1 VRFSAKAVP
10 GASHKLET
18 YKEIVGART
27 LAHNAAAKPKRA
39 PFMSSYPRLFQAL
52 QAGPVTLKNRIIMG
66 SMHTRLESE
75 PDGGA
80 RAAAFYA
87 ERARGGAALIIT
99 GGYSPDA
106 AGLLEADSDALDH
119 PDKIAEH
126 RMVTDAVHAA
136 GGLICLQI
144 LHAGRY
150 SKHDGLVG
158 ASDIPSPINRR
169 KPRALSTAE
178 VEQTIESFAA
188 CAALARE
195 AGYDGVEI
203 MGSEG
208 YLISQ
213 FTATR
218 TNKRSDRY
226 GGSLENRL
234 RFPLDIV
241 RATRARVGPGFLI
254 LFRMSAL
261 DLVEGGLNAVE
272 TLQQARELEA
282 AGVDVLD
289 TGIGW
294 HEARVPTI
302 GYMVPRAAWRD
313 ATARIKSAVSIPV
326 VATNRINT
334 PELAEELLAEGVA
347 DLVSLARPFLADAAF
362 ALKAEQGRADEIN
375 TCIACNQACLDF
387 LFRNK
392 VASCLVNPRACR
404 ETLYPAGRAAHSKRL
419 AVVGAGAAGLSC
431 AIAAFERGHKVTLY
445 EAQADIG
452 GQLKLAQEVPGK
464 EFAETLRYFRA
475 RLEKS
480 SIQLKTGLRV
490 GADELAQG
498 GYDAVVLASG
508 VRPRLPD
515 IPGIDHPKVLRYD
528 EVLSGATVAGRRI
541 AIIGA
546 GGIGF
551 DLAEF
556 LSASDS
562 TPNIPKFLSAWG
574 VNPQGMG
581 DGGLAAPKTEKLPRS
596 IVMLQRK
603 TEPPGKGLGATT
615 GWAIRMQLARRGI
628 PVLTGVAYR
637 RIDDQGLH
645 ILHEGCEKLLEVD
658 HVIICA
664 GQEPVNAL
672 LGELAARGIAAE
684 LIGGAERAEEIDA
697 LRAMEQGMKVAHA
710 L

>member
-1 VRFSAKAVP
+1 MPA
-10 GASHKLET
+10 
-18 YKEIVGART
+18 
-27 LAHNAAAKPKRA
+27 
-39 PFMSSYPRLFQAL
+39 YPRLFQAL
-52 QAGPVTLKNRIIMG
+52 QVGPLKLKNRIVMG
-66 SMHTRLESE
+66 SMHTRLEATPEGS
-75 PDGGA
+75 A

-106 AGLLEADSDALDH
+106 AGLLEADAGALDH
-119 PDKIAEH
+119 PAKLAEH
-126 RMVTDAVHAA
+126 RVVTDAVHAA
-136 GGLICLQI
+136 GGLVCLQI

-150 SKHDGLVG
+150 AKHDGLVG
-158 ASDIPSPINRR
+158 ASDLPSPINRR
-169 KPRALSTAE
+169 KPRALATFE
-178 VEQTIESFAA
+178 VEQTIASFAA

-195 AGYDGVEI
+195 AGYDGVEV

-213 FTATR
+213 FTALR
-218 TNKRSDRY
+218 TNNRSDQF
-226 GGSLENRL
+226 GGSLANRL

-241 RATRARVGPGFLI
+241 RATRARVGPDFLV

-261 DLVEGGLNAVE
+261 DLVEGGLNADE
-272 TLQQARELEA
+272 TLQLARALEA

-302 GYMVPRAAWRD
+302 AYMVPRAAWRD

-326 VATNRINT
+326 MATNRINT
-334 PELAEELLAEGVA
+334 PELAEELLAQGVA
-347 DLVSLARPFLADAAF
+347 DLVSLARPLLADAAF
-362 ALKAEQGRADEIN
+362 ARKAELGRADEIN

-392 VASCLVNPRACR
+392 VASCLVNPRACN
-404 ETLYPAGRAAHSKRL
+404 ETFYPKVRALHAKRV
-419 AVVGAGAAGLSC
+419 AVVGAGAAGLAC
-431 AIAAFERGHKVTLY
+431 ALAAFERGHRVTLY
-445 EAQADIG
+445 EAQNHIG
-452 GQLKLAQEVPGK
+452 GQLNLAKQVPGK

-475 RLEKS
+475 HLAKS
-480 SIQLKTGLRV
+480 SIQLKTGQRV
-490 GADELAQG
+490 SADELAQG

-508 VRPRLPD
+508 VRARLPD
-515 IPGIDHPKVLRYD
+515 ISGISHPKVLRYD
-528 EVLSGATVAGRRI
+528 EVLSGAKVPGASV

-551 DLAEF
+551 DVAEF
-556 LSASDS
+556 LSA
-562 TPNIPKFLSAWG
+562 PKGGGGIVEFLAAWG
-574 VNPQGMG
+574 VDPQGMG
-581 DGGLAAPKTEKLPRS
+581 DGGLVAPKEESSPRA

-603 TEPPGKGLGATT
+603 STPPGKSLGATS

-628 PVLTGVAYR
+628 PVLGGVAYQ
-637 RIDDQGLH
+637 RIDDAGLH
-645 ILHEGCEKLLEVD
+645 ILHEGRPKLLAVD
-658 HVIICA
+658 HVILCA
-664 GQEPVNAL
+664 GQESVNEL
-672 LGELAARGIAAE
+672 HGELAAKGIAAV

-697 LRAMEQGMKVAHA
+697 LRAMEQGMRVAYA

>member
-1 VRFSAKAVP
+1 
-10 GASHKLET
+10 
-18 YKEIVGART
+18 
-27 LAHNAAAKPKRA
+27 
-39 PFMSSYPRLFQAL
+39 MSLYPRLFQPL
-52 QAGPVTLKNRIIMG
+52 QAGSLTLRNRIIMG

-75 PDGGA
+75 PDGSA

-106 AGLLEADSDALDH
+106 AGLLEADSGALDQT
-119 PDKIAEH
+119 DKIAEH
-126 RMVTDAVHAA
+126 RVVTDAVHAA

-150 SKHDGLVG
+150 AKHDGLVG
-158 ASDIPSPINRR
+158 ASGIPSPINRR

-213 FTATR
+213 FTALR
-218 TNKRSDRY
+218 TNNRSDKF

-234 RFPLDIV
+234 RFPLEIV
-241 RATRARVGPGFLI
+241 RATRARVGPGFLL

-261 DLVEGGLNAVE
+261 DLVESGLSTAE
-272 TLQQARELEA
+272 TLQLARELEA

-334 PELAEELLAEGVA
+334 PGLAEELLAAGVA

-392 VASCLVNPRACR
+392 VASCLVNPRACH
-404 ETLYPAGRAAHSKRL
+404 ETLYPAGRAARSKRL

-431 AIAAFERGHKVTLY
+431 AIAASERGHDVTLY
-445 EAQADIG
+445 EAQAEIG
-452 GQLKLAQEVPGK
+452 GQLNLAKEVPGK
-464 EFAETLRYFRA
+464 EFAETLRYFRV
-475 RLEKS
+475 RLQQS

-490 GADELAQG
+490 GADELADG

-528 EVLSGATVAGRRI
+528 EVLSGAKVPGRHI

-551 DLAEF
+551 DIAEF
-556 LSASDS
+556 LSESDS
-562 TPNIPKFLSAWG
+562 TPNISKFLSAWG
-574 VNPQGMG
+574 VHPQGLG
-581 DGGLAAPKTEKLPRS
+581 DSGLAAPKTEKLPRS

-603 TEPPGKGLGATT
+603 SEPPGKGLGATT
-615 GWAIRMQLARRGI
+615 GWAIRMQLARRGV
-628 PVLTGVAYR
+628 PVLTGVVYR
-637 RIDDQGLH
+637 HIDDQGLH
-645 ILHEGCEKLLEVD
+645 ILHEGREKLIEVD
-658 HVIICA
+658 HVILCA

-672 LGELAARGIAAE
+672 RDELAARGITAE
-684 LIGGAERAEEIDA
+684 LIGGAERAAEIDA
-697 LRAMEQGMKVAHA
+697 LRAMEQGLKVAYA

>member
-1 VRFSAKAVP
+1 MP
-10 GASHKLET
+10 
-18 YKEIVGART
+18 
-27 LAHNAAAKPKRA
+27 
-39 PFMSSYPRLFQAL
+39 SYPRLFQPL
-52 QAGPVTLKNRIIMG
+52 QAGPVILKNRIVMG
-66 SMHTRLESE
+66 SMHTRLESV
-75 PDGGA
+75 PDGSA

-87 ERARGGAALIIT
+87 ERARGGVALIIT

-106 AGLLEADSDALDH
+106 AGLLEADAGALDH
-119 PDKIAEH
+119 PGKLAEH
-126 RMVTDAVHAA
+126 RVVTDAVHAA
-136 GGLICLQI
+136 GSLICLQI

-150 SKHDGLVG
+150 AKHDGLVG

-178 VEQTIESFAA
+178 VEQTVASFAA
-188 CAALARE
+188 CAALARD

-213 FTATR
+213 FTALR
-218 TNKRSDRY
+218 TNNRSDKY

-234 RFPLDIV
+234 RFPLDVV
-241 RATRARVGPGFLI
+241 RATRARVGPDFLI

-261 DLVEGGLNAVE
+261 DLVEGGLNAEE
-272 TLQQARELEA
+272 TLQQACALEA

-302 GYMVPRAAWRD
+302 AYMVPRAAWRD

-326 VATNRINT
+326 MATNRINT
-334 PELAEELLAEGVA
+334 PELAEELLQQGVA

-362 ALKAEQGRADEIN
+362 ALKAQQGRADEIN
-375 TCIACNQACLDF
+375 TCVACNQACLDF

-392 VASCLVNPRACR
+392 VASCLVNPRACH
-404 ETLYPAGRAAHSKRL
+404 ETLYPAGKAARAKRV

-431 AIAAFERGHKVTLY
+431 AITAFERGHSVTLY

-452 GQLKLAQEVPGK
+452 GQLNLAKEVPGK

-475 RLEKS
+475 RLAHS
-480 SIQLKTGLRV
+480 SVLLNTGHRV
-490 GADELAQG
+490 GANELVKG

-515 IPGIDHPKVLRYD
+515 IPGIAHPKVLRYD
-528 EVLSGATVAGRRI
+528 EVLSGAKVPGRRV

-551 DLAEF
+551 DVAEF
-556 LSASDS
+556 LSEAHDRPRVGAG
-562 TPNIPKFLSAWG
+562 TAEFLAAWG
-574 VNPQGMG
+574 VDPQGMG
-581 DGGLAAPKTEKLPRS
+581 DGGLVPPGKEQMPRT

-603 TEPPGKGLGATT
+603 PTPPGKSLGATT
-615 GWAIRMQLARRGI
+615 GWAIRMELARRGV

-637 RIDDQGLH
+637 RIDDDGLH
-645 ILHEGCEKLLEVD
+645 ILHEGRPKLLEVD
-658 HVIICA
+658 HVVLCT

-672 LGELAARGIAAE
+672 RAELAAQGIAAT

-697 LRAMEQGMKVAHA
+697 LRAMEQGMKVAYS

>member
-1 VRFSAKAVP
+1 M
-10 GASHKLET
+10 
-18 YKEIVGART
+18 
-27 LAHNAAAKPKRA
+27 NA
-39 PFMSSYPRLFQAL
+39 YPHLFQPL
-52 QAGPVTLKNRIIMG
+52 RAGGITLKNRIIMG

-75 PDGGA
+75 PDGSA

-87 ERARGGAALIIT
+87 ERARGGVALIVT

-106 AGLLEADSDALDH
+106 YGLLEADAGALDH
-119 PDKIAEH
+119 PDKLGEH
-126 RMVTDAVHAA
+126 RVVTEAVHAA
-136 GGLICLQI
+136 GGRICLQI

-150 SKHDGLVG
+150 AKHDALVG

-169 KPRALSTAE
+169 KPRALASAE

-213 FTATR
+213 FTALR
-218 TNKRSDRY
+218 TNNRSDRY

-241 RATRARVGPGFLI
+241 RATRARTGPDFLI
-254 LFRMSAL
+254 MFRMSAL
-261 DLVEGGLNAVE
+261 DLVEGGLDAEE
-272 TLQQARELEA
+272 TLQLARALEA

-302 GYMVPRAAWRD
+302 AYMVPRAAWRG
-313 ATARIKSAVSIPV
+313 ATARIKAAVSIPV

-334 PELAEELLAEGVA
+334 PELAEELLAQGVA
-347 DLVSLARPFLADAAF
+347 DLVSLARPLLADAEF

-392 VASCLVNPRACR
+392 AASCLLNPRACN
-404 ETLYPAGRAAHSKRL
+404 ETYYPKVKAQRAKRV

-431 AIAAFERGHKVTLY
+431 ALTAFERGHSVTLY

-452 GQLKLAQEVPGK
+452 GQLNLAKQVPGK
-464 EFAETLRYFRA
+464 EFTETLRYFRA
-475 RLEKS
+475 RLARS
-480 SIQLKTGLRV
+480 GVQLKSGRRA
-490 GADELAQG
+490 GAEELARG
-498 GYDAVVLASG
+498 GYEAVVLASG
-508 VRPRLPD
+508 VRPRRPD

-528 EVLSGATVAGRRI
+528 EVLSGAKVPGARV

-551 DLAEF
+551 DVAEF
-556 LSASDS
+556 LSEPANGSN
-562 TPNIPKFLSAWG
+562 THVPAFLAAWG
-574 VNPQGMG
+574 VDPQGMG
-581 DGGLAAPKTEKLPRS
+581 EGGLAAPVPERSPRS

-603 TEPPGKGLGATT
+603 STPPGKSLGATT
-615 GWAIRMQLARRGI
+615 GWALRMELARRGV
-628 PVLTGVAYR
+628 PVLSGVSYQ
-637 RIDDQGLH
+637 RIDDAGLH
-645 ILHEGCEKLLEVD
+645 ILHEGKPKLLEVD
-658 HVIICA
+658 HIVLCA
-664 GQEPVNAL
+664 GQEPENAL
-672 LGELAARGIAAE
+672 QAELAAKGIEAVAV
-684 LIGGAERAEEIDA
+684 GGAERAEEIDA
-697 LRAMEQGMKVAHA
+697 LRAIDQGMKVAYA

>member
-1 VRFSAKAVP
+1 MP
-10 GASHKLET
+10 
-18 YKEIVGART
+18 
-27 LAHNAAAKPKRA
+27 P
-39 PFMSSYPRLFQAL
+39 YPRLFQPL
-52 QAGPVTLKNRIIMG
+52 QAGPLLLKNRIVMG
-66 SMHTRLESE
+66 SMHTRLESVA
-75 PDGGA
+75 DGAA

-106 AGLLEADSDALDH
+106 YGLLEADAGALDH

-126 RMVTDAVHAA
+126 RVVTAAVHAA
-136 GGLICLQI
+136 GGKICLQI

-150 SKHDGLVG
+150 AKHDALVG
-158 ASDIPSPINRR
+158 ASDIASPINRR
-169 KPRALSTAE
+169 KPRALTTAE
-178 VEQTIESFAA
+178 VEQTVESFAA
-188 CAALARE
+188 CAALARA

-213 FTATR
+213 FTALR
-218 TNKRSDRY
+218 TNNRADKY

-234 RFPLDIV
+234 RFALDIV
-241 RATRARVGPGFLI
+241 RATRARVGPDFLI

-261 DLVEGGLNAVE
+261 DLVEGGLDAGE
-272 TLQQARELEA
+272 TLQLARALEA

-302 GYMVPRAAWRD
+302 AYMVPRAAWRD

-326 VATNRINT
+326 MATNRINT
-334 PELAEELLAEGVA
+334 PELAEELLVQGVA
-347 DLVSLARPFLADAAF
+347 DLVSLARPLLADAAF

-392 VASCLVNPRACR
+392 VASCLVNPRACA
-404 ETLYPAGRAAHSKRL
+404 ETLYPAARAAR
-419 AVVGAGAAGLSC
+419 ARRVAIVGAGAAGLAC
-431 AIAAFERGHKVTLY
+431 AVAAYERGHSVTLY

-452 GQLKLAQEVPGK
+452 GQLNLARQVPGK
-464 EFAETLRYFRA
+464 EFAETLRYFRTRLA
-475 RLEKS
+475 RS
-480 SIQLKTGLRV
+480 SVQLRLGHRV
-490 GADELAQG
+490 GADELAQA

-508 VRPRLPD
+508 VRPRLPE
-515 IPGIDHPKVLRYD
+515 IPGVGHPKVLRYD
-528 EVLSGATVAGRRI
+528 EVLSGAKTAGARV

-551 DLAEF
+551 DVAEF
-556 LSASDS
+556 LSESAHAAG
-562 TPNIPKFLSAWG
+562 TPEFLAAWG
-574 VNPQGMG
+574 VDPRGMG
-581 DGGLAAPKTEKLPRS
+581 DGGLVAPRAQRSPRA

-603 TEPPGKGLGATT
+603 STPPGKTLGATT
-615 GWAIRMQLARRGI
+615 GWAIRMELARRGI
-628 PVLTGVAYR
+628 PVLAGVSYE
-637 RIDDQGLH
+637 RIDDAGLH
-645 ILHEGCEKLLEVD
+645 IQHEGRHKLLEVD
-658 HVIICA
+658 HVVLCA

-672 LGELAARGIAAE
+672 RAELAASGIDAA
-684 LIGGAERAEEIDA
+684 LIGGAERAEEVDA
-697 LRAMEQGMKVAHA
+697 LRAMEQGMKVAYA

>member
-1 VRFSAKAVP
+1 MPV
-10 GASHKLET
+10 
-18 YKEIVGART
+18 
-27 LAHNAAAKPKRA
+27 
-39 PFMSSYPRLFQAL
+39 YPRLFQPLA
-52 QAGPVTLKNRIIMG
+52 AGPLTLKNRIVMG
-66 SMHTRLESE
+66 SMHTRLEAT
-75 PDGGA
+75 PGGSA

-106 AGLLEADSDALDH
+106 AGLLEADAGALDH
-119 PDKIAEH
+119 PDKLAEH
-126 RMVTDAVHAA
+126 RVVTDAVHAA
-136 GGLICLQI
+136 GGLVCLQI

-150 SKHDGLVG
+150 AKHDAAVG
-158 ASDIPSPINRR
+158 ASDLPAPINRR
-169 KPRALSTAE
+169 KPRALATVE
-178 VEQTIESFAA
+178 VEQTIASYAA

-213 FTATR
+213 FTALR
-218 TNKRSDRY
+218 TNNRSDQY
-226 GGSLENRL
+226 GGALANRL
-234 RFPLDIV
+234 RFPLEIV
-241 RATRARVGPGFLI
+241 RATRARVGADYLI

-261 DLVEGGLNAVE
+261 DLVEGGLNADE
-272 TLQQARELEA
+272 TLQFARALEA

-302 GYMVPRAAWRD
+302 AYMVPRAAWRD
-313 ATARIKSAVSIPV
+313 ATARIKSAVTIPV
-326 VATNRINT
+326 MATNRINT
-334 PELAEELLAEGVA
+334 PELAEELLQLGVA
-347 DLVSLARPFLADAAF
+347 DLVSLARPLLADAAF
-362 ALKAEQGRADEIN
+362 AQKAEQGRADEIN

-392 VASCLVNPRACR
+392 VASCLVNPRACS
-404 ETLYPAGRAAHSKRL
+404 ETDYPKVRALHAKRV

-431 AIAAFERGHKVTLY
+431 ALTAFERGHSVTLY
-445 EAQADIG
+445 EAQGDIG
-452 GQLKLAQEVPGK
+452 GQLNLAKQVPGK

-475 RLEKS
+475 RLANS
-480 SIQLKTGLRV
+480 SVQLKTGHRV

-498 GYDAVVLASG
+498 RFDAVVLASG

-515 IPGIDHPKVLRYD
+515 LPGIGHPKVLRYD
-528 EVLSGATVAGRRI
+528 EVLSGAKVPGKRV

-546 GGIGF
+546 GGIGY

-556 LSASDS
+556 LSAPQGSGD
-562 TPNIPKFLSAWG
+562 IGAFLAAWG
-574 VNPQGMG
+574 VDPRGMG
-581 DGGLAAPKTEKLPRS
+581 DGGLIAPEAQASPRT

-603 TEPPGKGLGATT
+603 STLPGKSLGATS

-628 PVLTGVAYR
+628 PVLSGVSYQ
-637 RIDDQGLH
+637 RIDDAGLH
-645 ILHEGCEKLLEVD
+645 ILHEGQPKLLEVD
-658 HVIICA
+658 HVILCA
-664 GQEPVNAL
+664 GQEPVDAL
-672 LGELAARGIAAE
+672 HTELAARGIQAT
-684 LIGGAERAEEIDA
+684 LIGGAERAEELDA
-697 LRAMEQGMKVAHA
+697 LRAMAQGMKVAYA

>member
-1 VRFSAKAVP
+1 MP
-10 GASHKLET
+10 
-18 YKEIVGART
+18 
-27 LAHNAAAKPKRA
+27 
-39 PFMSSYPRLFQAL
+39 SYPRLFQPL
-52 QAGPVTLKNRIIMG
+52 QAGPLLLKNRIIMG
-66 SMHTRLESE
+66 SMHTRLEAVPEGS
-75 PDGGA
+75 A

-87 ERARGGAALIIT
+87 ERARGGVALIIT

-106 AGLLEADSDALDH
+106 AGLLEADAGALDH
-119 PDKIAEH
+119 QSKLAEH
-126 RMVTDAVHAA
+126 RQVTDAVHAA
-136 GGLICLQI
+136 GGRICLQI

-150 SKHDGLVG
+150 AKHDALVG

-169 KPRALSTAE
+169 KPRALSSAE
-178 VEQTIESFAA
+178 VEQTVASFAS

-213 FTATR
+213 FTALR
-218 TNKRSDRY
+218 TNNRSDQY
-226 GGSLENRL
+226 GGSLANRL

-241 RATRARVGPGFLI
+241 RATRARVGRDFLL

-261 DLVEGGLNAVE
+261 DLVEGGLNAQE
-272 TLQQARELEA
+272 TLQLARELEA

-302 GYMVPRAAWRD
+302 AYMVPRAAWRD

-326 VATNRINT
+326 MATNRINT
-334 PELAEELLAEGVA
+334 PELAEALLAEGVA
-347 DLVSLARPFLADAAF
+347 DLVSLARPLLADAAF
-362 ALKAEQGRADEIN
+362 ARKAEEGRAEEIN

-392 VASCLVNPRACR
+392 VASCLVNPRACS
-404 ETLYPAGRAAHSKRL
+404 ETLYPAGKAQHARRV

-431 AIAAFERGHKVTLY
+431 AITAFERGHSVTLY

-452 GQLKLAQEVPGK
+452 GQLNLAKEVPGK

-475 RLEKS
+475 RLARS
-480 SIQLKTGLRV
+480 SVVLKTGRRV
-490 GADELAQG
+490 GAEELAQE

-508 VRPRLPD
+508 VQPRLPD
-515 IPGIDHPKVLRYD
+515 IPGIGHPKVLRYD
-528 EVLSGATVAGRRI
+528 EVLSGAKVPGARV

-551 DLAEF
+551 DVAEF
-556 LSASDS
+556 LSEPAGGGA
-562 TPNIPKFLSAWG
+562 PAAFLAAWG
-574 VNPQGMG
+574 VDPQGMG
-581 DGGLAAPKTEKLPRS
+581 DGGLVAPRSEPPPRS

-603 TEPPGKGLGATT
+603 TTPPGKSLGATT
-615 GWAIRMQLARRGI
+615 GWAVRMTLARRGI
-628 PVLTGVAYR
+628 PVLGGVSYE

-645 ILHEGCEKLLEVD
+645 IQHEGQAKLLEVD
-658 HVIICA
+658 HVVLCA
-664 GQEPVNAL
+664 GQDAVNAL
-672 LGELAARGIAAE
+672 HAELAAKGIDAV
-684 LIGGAERAEEIDA
+684 LIGGAERAEELDA
-697 LRAMEQGMKVAHA
+697 LRAMEQGMKVAYA

>member
-1 VRFSAKAVP
+1 MP
-10 GASHKLET
+10 
-18 YKEIVGART
+18 
-27 LAHNAAAKPKRA
+27 
-39 PFMSSYPRLFQAL
+39 SYPRLLQPL
-52 QAGPVTLKNRIIMG
+52 QAGPLRLKNRIVMG
-66 SMHTRLESE
+66 SMHTRLESM
-75 PDGGA
+75 PDGSA

-87 ERARGGAALIIT
+87 ERARGGVALIIT

-106 AGLLEADSDALDH
+106 AGLLEADAGALDH
-119 PDKIAEH
+119 PDKLAEH
-126 RMVTDAVHAA
+126 RVVTYAVHAA

-150 SKHDGLVG
+150 AKHDGLVG
-158 ASDIPSPINRR
+158 ASDIPAPINRR
-169 KPRALSTAE
+169 KPRALAAAE
-178 VEQTIESFAA
+178 VEQTIASFAA

-213 FTATR
+213 FTALR
-218 TNKRSDRY
+218 TNNRSDQY
-226 GGSLENRL
+226 GGSLANRL

-241 RATRARVGPGFLI
+241 RATRARVGADFLI

-261 DLVEGGLNAVE
+261 DLVEGGLNAEE
-272 TLQQARELEA
+272 TLQLARALEA

-302 GYMVPRAAWRD
+302 AYMVPRAAWRD

-326 VATNRINT
+326 MATNRINT
-334 PELAEELLAEGVA
+334 PELAEELLQQGVA
-347 DLVSLARPFLADAAF
+347 DMVSLARPLLADAAF
-362 ALKAEQGRADEIN
+362 AHKAAQGRADEIN

-392 VASCLVNPRACR
+392 VASCLVNPRACN
-404 ETLYPAGRAAHSKRL
+404 ETYYPKVRALHAKRV

-431 AIAAFERGHKVTLY
+431 AIAAFERGHSVTLY

-452 GQLKLAQEVPGK
+452 GQLNLAKQVPGK

-475 RLEKS
+475 RLAQS
-480 SIQLKTGLRV
+480 SVQLKTGHRV
-490 GADELAQG
+490 NADELARG

-515 IPGIDHPKVLRYD
+515 IPGIAHPKVLRYD
-528 EVLSGATVAGRRI
+528 EVLSGAKTPGKRV

-551 DLAEF
+551 DVAEF
-556 LSASDS
+556 LSAPPDAAD
-562 TPNIPKFLSAWG
+562 TAEFLAAWG
-574 VNPQGMG
+574 VDPRGMG
-581 DGGLAAPKTEKLPRS
+581 DGGLVAPKPEPSLRS

-603 TEPPGKGLGATT
+603 STPPGKSLGATT
-615 GWAIRMQLARRGI
+615 GWAIRMELARRRV
-628 PVLTGVAYR
+628 PVLSGVHYQ

-645 ILHEGCEKLLEVD
+645 ILHVGRPKLLEVD
-658 HVIICA
+658 HVVLCA
-664 GQEPVNAL
+664 GQDPVNTLRA
-672 LGELAARGIAAE
+672 ELAANGIEAE

-697 LRAMEQGMKVAHA
+697 LRAMEQGMKTAYA